1 MSVYSES
8 LDDERVYEYTMRV
21 WDHTETAYL
30 DFDISIEVY
39 YCDEMVATK
48 ESHYSIYL
56 LGGQALEF
64 KHTRSVEVPCE
75 PIEFSVKN
83 TTTGHSFLNSDLFT
97 FRNGPDFGQVTIQS
111 TEKSGSPG
119 LYKFEIVESSGSIQ
133 RKFAY
138 TILVKQDRSG
148 IMEAEI
154 SNTDSEGDPSE
165 AWISE
170 EEEQDNG
177 DERESEVGKTA

>member
-8 LDDERVYEYTMRV
+8 LDDERVHEYTMRV

-39 YCDEMVATK
+39 YCDEMVATT
-48 ESHYSIYL
+48 ESHYSIYM
-56 LGGQALEF
+56 LGGQELEF
-64 KHTRSVEVPCE
+64 KHTQSVEVPCE

-83 TTTGHSFLNSDLFT
+83 TTSGRSFLSSNLFT
-97 FRNGPDFGQVTIQS
+97 FRNRPDFGQVTIQS
-111 TEKSGSPG
+111 TEKSGPPG

-138 TILVKQDRSG
+138 TILVKQDISG
-148 IMEAEI
+148 ILGAET
-154 SNTDSEGDPSE
+154 SKPDSEGDPFD
-165 AWISE
+165 A
-170 EEEQDNG
+170 
-177 DERESEVGKTA
+177 